1 MKFKKRGFEKTMIIY
16 FDAPS
21 GIAGDMLVSSLIDA
35 GVDFEYIKS
44 NIALL
49 GLDVEIGIKEK
60 IVNGIKAKNFFVD
73 VVPHHHH
80 DEHSHHH
87 HRTFRDIKKLLQE
100 SKLPERV
107 KELSI
112 KIFEKIAKAEAAVHG
127 MDVEEIAFHEVGAD
141 DSIVDIVAFSLCIE
155 YLKPQEVLFSPLS
168 DGRGFTNSM
177 HGIIPVPAPA
187 VLEIARQ
194 NGIPLATV
202 DIDTELI
209 TPTGIGIAAAIS
221 TGFVNMPRMQIE
233 KIGYGSGTKDLP
245 IPNIVRAIIGKKN

>member
-1 MKFKKRGFEKTMIIY
+1 VKFKKKGFEKTMIIY

-44 NIALL
+44 NIDLL
-49 GLDVEIGIKEK
+49 GLDVEIDLKEK
-60 IVNGIKAKNFFVD
+60 MVNGIKAKNF
-73 VVPHHHH
+73 VVNVLQHHH
-80 DEHSHHH
+80 DDCAHYH
-87 HRTFRDIKKLLQE
+87 HRTFKDIKKLLQE
-100 SKLPERV
+100 SKLPEAV
-107 KELSI
+107 KDLSI
-112 KIFEKIAKAEAAVHG
+112 RIFKKIAKAEATVHG
-127 MDVEEIAFHEVGAD
+127 MDIEEIAFHEVGAD

-168 DGRGFTNSM
+168 DGRGFTKSM

-194 NGIPLATV
+194 NGIPIATI
-202 DIDTELI
+202 DIGTELI

-221 TGFVNMPRMQIE
+221 NGFVNMPRMQIE

-245 IPNIVRAIIGKKN
+245 LPNIVRAIIGKKN